1 LTHGRRV
8 LHKAA
13 VTRKRLARRVPVVVL
28 LVVTAVATSCAR
40 EDTPRSAA
48 APATIRIVTG
58 PRGLT
63 FGPLGEALAASYARK
78 IPDLRFVAISTPGT
92 ETNLHRLQAGDA
104 ELALSVANIAYTAYG
119 GLDAQFRP
127 SAGNLRTIAVL
138 HPSSVHV
145 LVPAR
150 STARMMT
157 DMDGRVAVGP
167 EGSGLTAKT
176 LIQQFALTNKVVV
189 DQTLPLSDVPD
200 ALASGQIDGAVI
212 VAADPVEVVERAI
225 ANGARLIPLAKQ
237 DLQRLRTG
245 YPFLRPGAIPAGIY
259 PGVSQPVATML
270 VDVLLVTRAGL
281 DDELVRRLTSAL
293 FEILPDLAGPFPY
306 LGLMSMQRAP
316 ATPIPLHPGAALFYR
331 ERELTR

>member
-1 LTHGRRV
+1 MTLDRIAGG
-8 LHKAA
+8 
-13 VTRKRLARRVPVVVL
+13 LAGSM
-28 LVVTAVATSCAR
+28 LVVI
-40 EDTPRSAA
+40 AA
-48 APATIRIVTG
+48 AALPSCKPDSPRPQVTPPTIRIVTG

-63 FGPLGEALAASYARK
+63 FGPLGEALAAAYARK
-78 IPDLRFVAISTPGT
+78 LPALRFEAISTPGT
-92 ETNLHRLQAGDA
+92 GTNLQRVQAGDA
-104 ELALSVANIAYTAYG
+104 ELAFSVANIAYAAYG

-127 SAGNLRTIAVL
+127 SASNLRTIAVL

-145 LVPAR
+145 LVPGK
-150 STARMMT
+150 STARTMT
-157 DMDGRVAVGP
+157 DLHGRVAVGP
-167 EGSGLTAKT
+167 QGSGLTAKM

-200 ALASGQIDGAVI
+200 ALASGQIDGGVI
-212 VAADPVEVVERAI
+212 VAADPVDVVARAI
-225 ANGARLIPLAKQ
+225 ANGARLIPLANE

-259 PGVSQPVATML
+259 AGVSQPVATML

-306 LGLMSMQRAP
+306 LGLMNMQRAP